1 MFKHHFTLAGGL
13 VIAAAGLA
21 SAAQA
26 TTISGG
32 ESGASVAPSAIE
44 PSAQQQQLDQLQ
56 RNVQQLFAAE
66 GGWHLSAPSTPASTV
81 ASPQGFQWGD
91 AGIGAAGATVLL
103 GAGAL
108 GVGMTR
114 RRRGAAIS

>member
-1 MFKHHFTLAGGL
+1 MSKHNLIKRSLAGGIA
-13 VIAAAGLA
+13 IAAAAFPTLA
-21 SAAQA
+21 EARVAVDPGA
-26 TTISGG
+26 GSGP
-32 ESGASVAPSAIE
+32 APV
-44 PSAQQQQLDQLQ
+44 SAQPRLDQLQ

-66 GGWHLSAPSTPASTV
+66 GGWHLSAPATSAPAATS
-81 ASPQGFQWGD
+81 SGGFQWGD

-114 RRRGAAIS
+114 RERRGAVS